1 MSDKKCKQV
10 VIGRYYNSECEER
23 KKKQLDMKFSSFAGE
38 VQKEIE
44 ESISGGHPE
53 SESRSE
59 FSGHM
64 ILAVFSMIWSTV
76 VMELWKRRSSS
87 LSYRWGTLHLT
98 ERYAEPRPSFHGE
111 LGVNPV
117 TGRVEPIFPEWQR
130 DLRIALVSLP
140 VVLLFLGTAFPDTHK
155 IYKCCAKRKLLIPI
169 TEQGNT
175 KRPKLCGYSLPECET
190 SSKPSIESFCLLV
203 AVSAGLV
210 IIGMLC
216 FYWGESQV
224 QELYKDSDSL
234 MSMMWLYMPS
244 ILHVTYTN
252 VLATIYR
259 VVAQA
264 LTDFGKRDG
273 ERVAHCPPNWR
284 ICHNEPV
291 IVLQRTTERS
301 LLLTNI

>member
-1 MSDKKCKQV
+1 
-10 VIGRYYNSECEER
+10 
-23 KKKQLDMKFSSFAGE
+23 MKFSPFAGE

-53 SESRSE
+53 SADDESRLA

-98 ERYAEPRPSFHGE
+98 ERYADPRPSFHGE

-155 IYKCCAKRKLLIPI
+155 IYKCCANRKLLIPI
-169 TEQGNT
+169 TKQDNT
-175 KRPKLCGYSLPECET
+175 KIRKLLSPCVLLSPRGCLCRPG
-190 SSKPSIESFCLLV
+190 
-203 AVSAGLV
+203 
-210 IIGMLC
+210 
-216 FYWGESQV
+216 
-224 QELYKDSDSL
+224 D
-234 MSMMWLYMPS
+234 
-244 ILHVTYTN
+244 N
-252 VLATIYR
+252 
-259 VVAQA
+259 
-264 LTDFGKRDG
+264 RD
-273 ERVAHCPPNWR
+273 A
-284 ICHNEPV
+284 
-291 IVLQRTTERS
+291 
-301 LLLTNI
+301 LLLLG